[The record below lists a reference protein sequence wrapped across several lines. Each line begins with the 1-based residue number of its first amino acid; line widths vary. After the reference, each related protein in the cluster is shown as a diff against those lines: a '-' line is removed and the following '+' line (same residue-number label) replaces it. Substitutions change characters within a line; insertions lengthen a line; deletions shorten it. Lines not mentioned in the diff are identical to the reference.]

1 MLIGK
6 ATCSYHAYLENQ
18 TTFIDDAWAQAE
30 TIAQALLIQG
40 QTGYVCLLFCR
51 PCEVMLSRVNRYHI
65 STLAVVKLSV
75 LHVMKKP
82 AGIFIV
88 QINLINQCCPLQFKR
103 KHGGNGNEENYM

>member
-40 QTGYVCLLFCR
+40 QTGY
-51 PCEVMLSRVNRYHI
+51 
-65 STLAVVKLSV
+65 
-75 LHVMKKP
+75 
-82 AGIFIV
+82 
-88 QINLINQCCPLQFKR
+88 
-103 KHGGNGNEENYM
+103 